1 MSSPLRILV
10 GLFVGLLAGLVL
22 ARQDATSLPA
32 LLAAITPVGK
42 LWLAALQMTVVPLV
56 LSLLVTGVA
65 AVSDAASSGRI
76 ARRAVLVFLAFLA
89 ASAAFGT
96 LGAWLLYQLVP
107 ADAALSSSMRAAAGL
122 AGDIPQLPSMSQWLQ
137 GIVPSNVLAAAS
149 QNAVLPLVVF
159 ALCFAFALTRI
170 APQRRVLVV
179 EFFQAIADAM
189 IVIVRWVLWLA
200 PLGVAALI
208 FPVAAGTGLDVVRAL
223 AVHIALLTSL
233 CALLTLAM
241 YPVAVLAGKQRL
253 ATFVRAIWPAQA
265 VALSTQSS
273 LASLPATVAC
283 ATQGL
288 QMPARSAA
296 IVLPLAVSLMRLTS
310 PAKNVAA
317 VMFISWSLAIEL
329 GPLQLLAGGLVALV
343 VSIGAVGLPGQVSF
357 MGQCVPIA
365 QAMGLPVAPLGM
377 LLAVDVIPDM
387 IGTVGNVTANV
398 TATTVVN
405 RLESAET

>member
-170 APQRRVLVV
+170 ASQRRVLVV

-288 QMPARSAA
+288 QMPARSTA